1 MLLVQIAEVLEE
13 EIAREKKAWVR
24 RWLTRRSTHGGSVLV
39 LKELYAEDPAE
50 YRACL
55 RMSPECFDTLHDLIA
70 NAVQRSDTLMR
81 DAIPSRIKLE
91 VTLSFLAT
99 GNGYRNLQHLFR
111 VSKAAISKFIPAVC
125 DSIYL
130 KLGDHI
136 KVRNICNLFFIQYY
150 TFVKVVIC
158 HDDLTSTF
166 YNKRRQYPYISVK
179 LRA

>member
-1 MLLVQIAEVLEE
+1 MDRKKCRRIVKNVSRLLLLQIAEVFEE
-13 EIAREKKAWVR
+13 EIAREKKVWVR
-24 RWLTRRSTHGGSVLV
+24 KWLARRSTHGGSALL

-70 NAVQRSDTLMR
+70 NAIQRSDTLMR

-91 VTLSFLAT
+91 VTLSLLAT
-99 GNGYRNLQHLFR
+99 GNSYRNLQHLFW
-111 VSKAAISKFIPAVC
+111 VSKAAISKFIPEVC

-136 KVRNICNLFFIQYY
+136 KVRNIHNLFFI
-150 TFVKVVIC
+150 
-158 HDDLTSTF
+158 H
-166 YNKRRQYPYISVK
+166 
-179 LRA
+179 